1 MGHPVEYDSGS
12 SLAIFLRI
20 SFFSLAFHHFFTIFS
35 KGFFFLSI
43 GTRTQWRAIFLF
55 FSNCVYHCFQV
66 VCFNILGRGSRM
78 YVCRHAPNTQFSKI
92 VSIEGR
98 FCSSFTILSSCFVFS
113 LGACFR
119 GFQWV
124 PFSKSYLISSWVVV
138 IKSWIFLEWS

>member
-35 KGFFFLSI
+35 KGFFLSFNRN
-43 GTRTQWRAIFLF
+43 TYAMTSNFSF

-119 GFQWV
+119 GFSMGS
-124 PFSKSYLISSWVVV
+124 FFEKLFNFFLGSSN
-138 IKSWIFLEWS
+138 

>member
-20 SFFSLAFHHFFTIFS
+20 SFFFFSRFSPLFHD
-35 KGFFFLSI
+35 FFLKV
-43 GTRTQWRAIFLF
+43 FLSFFQQEHVRNDEQF
-55 FSNCVYHCFQV
+55 FSFFQL
-66 VCFNILGRGSRM
+66 CLSLFSSSLFQYLRAWQP
-78 YVCRHAPNTQFSKI
+78 YVCVSPRPHTQFSKI

-119 GFQWV
+119 GFEWV

-138 IKSWIFLEWS
+138 IKS